1 MSLKKVNKEQS
12 YMTESMRGLFMI
24 VKGQYVRNAEPAVM
38 CADKEEHF
46 IGGYDPSREDTSEWY
61 QLMDKVNYDTISCG
75 GSLEQITNR
84 ITRTIVRYNDD
95 RMKYLS
101 EHGAMQTY
109 EDEGGNKCRR
119 CVVSPKTR
127 MLMEKV
133 EEFYGDFYD
142 DQIEEAEEE
151 ALRQLAEKPR
161 KTLKKTKPIK
171 NTTAPAKAPAKT
183 KESPKKTIAYSQFIV
198 NENGEEELPFISE
211 YETKVGDD
219 GKRHTVS
226 TRGGAKKTILK
237 KKSAP
242 APNTK
247 PKEVKKLAV
256 FKSI

>member
-1 MSLKKVNKEQS
+1 MGLKKVDK
-12 YMTESMRGLFMI
+12 YMSFMEDSMKGLFMI
-24 VKGQYVRNAEPAVM
+24 VKGQYRKTAPVVT
-38 CADKEEHF
+38 CKDGEERF
-46 IGGYDPSREDTSEWY
+46 IGGYDPANEDTSEWY
-61 QLMDKVNYDTISCG
+61 QLMDRVNYETISCG
-75 GSLEQITNR
+75 SSLENMLKG
-84 ITRTIVRYNDD
+84 ITRQIVQYNND
-95 RMKYLS
+95 R
-101 EHGAMQTY
+101 GAWLHDHSPITEY
-109 EDEGGNKCRR
+109 EDETGKKSRR
-119 CVVSPKTR
+119 VTVSPITR
-127 MLMEKV
+127 MMMEKV

-142 DQIEEAEEE
+142 DQIAEAEEE

-183 KESPKKTIAYSQFIV
+183 KESPKKTIADSQFIV

-242 APNTK
+242 SPKTK